1 MKKYILLL
9 SFVLLILSA
18 CNSESTENYSQMT
31 SAFERNDTE
40 LNNEITETVANIEE
54 DTNRD
59 KALADINEGI
69 IPRIDDFKQTIDN
82 YTLSEEN
89 HLEVQ
94 EAMQT
99 YLDNLKELM
108 EMYSDINSDFFI
120 ANPFEDESL
129 SEDINQQLKEI
140 QNLEEEVQK
149 NRADIDQLISEN
161 NE

>member
-54 DTNRD
+54 DANRD

>member
-1 MKKYILLL
+1 MKRYILLFSL
-9 SFVLLILSA
+9 ILLVLSA
-18 CNSESTENYSQMT
+18 CSSESTENYSQMT
-31 SAFERNDTE
+31 SAFERNDSE
-40 LNNEITETVANIEE
+40 LNKKISETVTNIQEE
-54 DTNRD
+54 SNRD

-82 YTLSEEN
+82 YTLSEDH

-94 EAMQT
+94 EAIQT
-99 YLDNLKELM
+99 YLDNLRTLM
-108 EMYSDINSDFFI
+108 ELYSEINSEFFI
-120 ANPFEDESL
+120 VNPFEDESL
-129 SEDINQQLKEI
+129 SEDINQQLEKI

>member
-1 MKKYILLL
+1 MKRYILLF
-9 SFVLLILSA
+9 SFILLVLSA
-18 CNSESTENYSQMT
+18 CSSESTENYSQMT
-31 SAFERNDTE
+31 SAFERNDSE
-40 LNNEITETVANIEE
+40 LNKKISETVTNIQEE
-54 DTNRD
+54 SSRD

-82 YTLSEEN
+82 YTLSEDN

-94 EAMQT
+94 EAIQT
-99 YLDNLKELM
+99 YLDNLRTLM
-108 EMYSDINSDFFI
+108 ELYSEINSEFFI
-120 ANPFEDESL
+120 VNPFEDESL
-129 SEDINQQLKEI
+129 SEDINQQLEEI

>member
-1 MKKYILLL
+1 MKRYILLFSL
-9 SFVLLILSA
+9 ILLVLSA
-18 CNSESTENYSQMT
+18 CSSESTENYSQMT
-31 SAFERNDTE
+31 SAFERNDSE
-40 LNNEITETVANIEE
+40 LNKKISETVTNIQEE
-54 DTNRD
+54 SNRD

-82 YTLSEEN
+82 YTLSEDH

-94 EAMQT
+94 EAIQT
-99 YLDNLKELM
+99 YLDNLRTLM
-108 EMYSDINSDFFI
+108 ELYSEINSEFFI
-120 ANPFEDESL
+120 VNPIEDESL
-129 SEDINQQLKEI
+129 SEDINQQLEEI

>member
-1 MKKYILLL
+1 MKRYILLFSL
-9 SFVLLILSA
+9 ILLVLSA
-18 CNSESTENYSQMT
+18 CSSESTENYSQMT
-31 SAFERNDTE
+31 SAFERNDSE
-40 LNNEITETVANIEE
+40 LNKKISETVTNIQEE
-54 DTNRD
+54 SNRD

-82 YTLSEEN
+82 YTLSEDH

-94 EAMQT
+94 EAIQT
-99 YLDNLKELM
+99 YLDNLRTLM
-108 EMYSDINSDFFI
+108 ELYSEINSEFFI
-120 ANPFEDESL
+120 VNPFEDESL
-129 SEDINQQLKEI
+129 SEDINQQLEEI

>member
-1 MKKYILLL
+1 MKRYILLF
-9 SFVLLILSA
+9 SFILLVLSA
-18 CNSESTENYSQMT
+18 CSSESTENYSQMT
-31 SAFERNDTE
+31 SAFERNDSE
-40 LNNEITETVANIEE
+40 LNKKISETVTNIQEE
-54 DTNRD
+54 SNRD

-82 YTLSEEN
+82 YTLSEDN

-94 EAMQT
+94 EAIQT
-99 YLDNLKELM
+99 YLDNLRTLM
-108 EMYSDINSDFFI
+108 ELYSEINSEFFI
-120 ANPFEDESL
+120 VNPLEDESL
-129 SEDINQQLKEI
+129 SEDINQQLEEI

>member
-1 MKKYILLL
+1 MKRYILLFSL
-9 SFVLLILSA
+9 ILLVLSA
-18 CNSESTENYSQMT
+18 CSSELTENYSQMT
-31 SAFERNDTE
+31 SAFERNDSE
-40 LNNEITETVANIEE
+40 LNKKISETVTNIQEE
-54 DTNRD
+54 SNRD

-82 YTLSEEN
+82 YTLSEDN

-94 EAMQT
+94 EAIQT
-99 YLDNLKELM
+99 YLDNLRTLM
-108 EMYSDINSDFFI
+108 ELYSEINSEFFI
-120 ANPFEDESL
+120 VNPFEDESL
-129 SEDINQQLKEI
+129 SEDINQQLEEI